1 MHTFIT
7 KSKDNYFLNIEGQE
21 PIKCEVKQPKGW
33 DMTVFLPENP
43 TGRKLFNLNKLEA
56 ALQKNDKVEL
66 DVRTPVNRT
75 NTQSTRTRTP
85 IEDYLEGDEKEMFI
99 KLRDKALANR
109 EKAMNDPK
117 AKLMAKIAK
126 YQAELEALGE

>member
-1 MHTFIT
+1 MRTFIT
-7 KSKDNYFLNIEGQE
+7 KLEDNYFLNVEGQE

-43 TGRKLFNLNKLEA
+43 TGRRLFNLNKLEA
-56 ALQKNDKVEL
+56 ALQKNDEVEL
-66 DVRTPVNRT
+66 NVKTPVNRT

>member
-1 MHTFIT
+1 MRTFIT
-7 KSKDNYFLNIEGQE
+7 KLEDNYFLNIEGQE

-43 TGRKLFNLNKLEA
+43 TGRKLLNLNKLEA
-56 ALQKNDKVEL
+56 ALQKNDEVEL
-66 DVRTPVNRT
+66 NVKTPVNRT

-85 IEDYLEGDEKEMFI
+85 IEDYLEGDEREMFI

>member
-1 MHTFIT
+1 MRTFVT
-7 KSKDNYFLNIEGQE
+7 KSEDNYFLNIEGQE

-56 ALQKNDKVEL
+56 ALQKNNEVEL
-66 DVRTPVNRT
+66 NVKTPVNRT

-109 EKAMNDPK
+109 EKTMNDPK

>member
-1 MHTFIT
+1 MRTFIT
-7 KSKDNYFLNIEGQE
+7 KSEDNYFLNIEGQD

-33 DMTVFLPENP
+33 DTTVFLPENP
-43 TGRKLFNLNKLEA
+43 TGRRLFNLNKLEA
-56 ALQKNDKVEL
+56 ALQKNDEVEL
-66 DVRTPVNRT
+66 NVKTPVNRT

>member
-1 MHTFIT
+1 MRTFIT
-7 KSKDNYFLNIEGQE
+7 KSEDNYFLNIEGQE

-56 ALQKNDKVEL
+56 ALQKNNEVEL
-66 DVRTPVNRT
+66 NVRTPINRT

-117 AKLMAKIAK
+117 AKLMAKIVK

>member
-1 MHTFIT
+1 MRTFIT
-7 KSKDNYFLNIEGQE
+7 KSEDNYFLNIEGQE

-56 ALQKNDKVEL
+56 ALQKNNEVEL
-66 DVRTPVNRT
+66 NVRTPVNRT

-85 IEDYLEGDEKEMFI
+85 IEDYLEDDEKEMFI
-99 KLRDKALANR
+99 KLRDKALTNR

>member
-1 MHTFIT
+1 MRTFIT
-7 KSKDNYFLNIEGQE
+7 KLEDNYFLNIEGQE

-43 TGRKLFNLNKLEA
+43 MGRKLFNLNKLEA
-56 ALQKNDKVEL
+56 ALQKNDEVEL
-66 DVRTPVNRT
+66 NVKTPVNRT

-85 IEDYLEGDEKEMFI
+85 VEDYLEGDEKEMFI

>member
-1 MHTFIT
+1 
-7 KSKDNYFLNIEGQE
+7 
-21 PIKCEVKQPKGW
+21 
-33 DMTVFLPENP
+33 
-43 TGRKLFNLNKLEA
+43 
-56 ALQKNDKVEL
+56 
-66 DVRTPVNRT
+66 
-75 NTQSTRTRTP
+75 
-85 IEDYLEGDEKEMFI
+85 MFI

>member
-1 MHTFIT
+1 MRTFIT
-7 KSKDNYFLNIEGQE
+7 KSEGNYFLNIEGQE

-43 TGRKLFNLNKLEA
+43 TDRKLFNLNKLEA
-56 ALQKNDKVEL
+56 MLQKNDEVEL
-66 DVRTPVNRT
+66 NVKTPVNRT

>member
-1 MHTFIT
+1 MRTFIT
-7 KSKDNYFLNIEGQE
+7 KLEDNYFLNIEGQE

-43 TGRKLFNLNKLEA
+43 TGRKLFSLNKLEA
-56 ALQKNDKVEL
+56 ALQKNDEVEL
-66 DVRTPVNRT
+66 NVKTPVNRT

>member
-1 MHTFIT
+1 MRTFIT
-7 KSKDNYFLNIEGQE
+7 KLEDNYFLNIEGQA

-56 ALQKNDKVEL
+56 ALQKNDEVEL
-66 DVRTPVNRT
+66 NVKTPVNRT

-85 IEDYLEGDEKEMFI
+85 IEDYLEGEEKEMFI

>member
-1 MHTFIT
+1 MRTFIT
-7 KSKDNYFLNIEGQE
+7 KFEDNYFLNIAGQE

-56 ALQKNDKVEL
+56 ALQKNNEVEL
-66 DVRTPVNRT
+66 NVKTPVNRT

-109 EKAMNDPK
+109 EKAMHDPK

-126 YQAELEALGE
+126 YQAELEALDE

>member
-1 MHTFIT
+1 MRTFIT
-7 KSKDNYFLNIEGQE
+7 KLEDNYFLNIEGQE

-43 TGRKLFNLNKLEA
+43 TGRTLFNLNKLEA
-56 ALQKNDKVEL
+56 ALQKNDEVEL
-66 DVRTPVNRT
+66 NVKTSVNRT

>member
-1 MHTFIT
+1 MRTFIT
-7 KSKDNYFLNIEGQE
+7 KLEDNYFLNIEGQE

-43 TGRKLFNLNKLEA
+43 TGRQLFNLNKLEA
-56 ALQKNDKVEL
+56 ALQKNDEVEL
-66 DVRTPVNRT
+66 NVKTPVNRT

>member
-1 MHTFIT
+1 MRTFIT
-7 KSKDNYFLNIEGQE
+7 KSEDNYFLNIEGQE

-43 TGRKLFNLNKLEA
+43 TGRKLCNLNKLEA
-56 ALQKNDKVEL
+56 ALQKNDEVEL
-66 DVRTPVNRT
+66 NVKTPVNRT

-85 IEDYLEGDEKEMFI
+85 IEDYLEGEEKEMFI

>member
-1 MHTFIT
+1 MRTFIT
-7 KSKDNYFLNIEGQE
+7 KLEDNYFLNIEGQE

-43 TGRKLFNLNKLEA
+43 TGRKLLNLNKLEA
-56 ALQKNDKVEL
+56 ALQKNDEVEL
-66 DVRTPVNRT
+66 NVKTPVNRT

-99 KLRDKALANR
+99 ELRDKALANR

>member
-1 MHTFIT
+1 MRTFIT
-7 KSKDNYFLNIEGQE
+7 KFEDNYFLNIDGQE

-56 ALQKNDKVEL
+56 ALQKNNEVEL
-66 DVRTPVNRT
+66 NVKTPINRT

>member
-1 MHTFIT
+1 MRTFIT
-7 KSKDNYFLNIEGQE
+7 KLEDNYFLNIEGQE

-43 TGRKLFNLNKLEA
+43 AGRKLFNLNKLEA
-56 ALQKNDKVEL
+56 ALQKNDEVEL
-66 DVRTPVNRT
+66 NVKTPVNRT

-85 IEDYLEGDEKEMFI
+85 IEDYLEGEEKEMFI

-109 EKAMNDPK
+109 KKAMNDPK
-117 AKLMAKIAK
+117 AKLMTKIAK

>member
-1 MHTFIT
+1 MMKLLVIAPT
-7 KSKDNYFLNIEGQE
+7 
-21 PIKCEVKQPKGW
+21 P
-33 DMTVFLPENP
+33 NP
-43 TGRKLFNLNKLEA
+43 R
-56 ALQKNDKVEL
+56 EL
-66 DVRTPVNRT
+66 V
-75 NTQSTRTRTP
+75 SP
-85 IEDYLEGDEKEMFI
+85 IEDYLEGEEKEMFI